1 MSGLRKEQIMAQQS
15 EARKRFLEVALV
27 HGLRASENFE
37 ALMAMAQ
44 EIVRAETVG
53 FKIDPDSVERAVKNL
68 LGVN

>member
-1 MSGLRKEQIMAQQS
+1 MAQQS

-44 EIVRAETVG
+44 EIVRAEAVG
-53 FKIDPDSVERAVKNL
+53 FKIDADITFIN
-68 LGVN
+68 

>member
-1 MSGLRKEQIMAQQS
+1 MKLAQS
-15 EARKRFLEVALV
+15 EARKRFLEIALV

-37 ALMAMAQ
+37 ALMTMAN
-44 EIVRAETVG
+44 EIVRAEAVG

>member
-1 MSGLRKEQIMAQQS
+1 MAQQS

-27 HGLRASENFE
+27 HGLRACENFE
-37 ALMAMAQ
+37 SLMAMAQ
-44 EIVRAETVG
+44 EIVRAESVG

>member
-15 EARKRFLEVALV
+15 EARKRFLEVALI

-44 EIVRAETVG
+44 EIVRAEAVG
-53 FKIDPDSVERAVKNL
+53 FKIDADSVERAVKNL

>member
-1 MSGLRKEQIMAQQS
+1 MAQQS